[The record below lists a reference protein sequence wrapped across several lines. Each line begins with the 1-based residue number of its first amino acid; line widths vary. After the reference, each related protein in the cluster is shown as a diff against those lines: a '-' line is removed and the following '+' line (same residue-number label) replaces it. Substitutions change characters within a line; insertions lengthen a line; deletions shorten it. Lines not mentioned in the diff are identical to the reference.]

1 MTRYPRPSE
10 TWFVGDEAVTTADF
24 RATDFATF
32 FAALW
37 RKPPFAWQQA
47 LATRVLERAETAS
60 EHPPSSGSP
69 SGPPE
74 SQSPWPE
81 VISLPTASGKTACM
95 DIAVFALAAQ
105 ASRLAGNRA
114 ITAPRRIF
122 FVVDRRVIVD
132 EAHGRARRLAEK
144 LERAEAGILKA
155 VADNLRQV
163 ARGDTT
169 GSHDEQ
175 PLAVHTLRGGMYRSE
190 AWARNPLQPAVV
202 ASTVDQV
209 GSRLLFRAYGRGSG
223 VWPIYA
229 GLVANDSL
237 ILLDEAHCA
246 QPFLQTLQAVHR
258 FRTWAEAPLGR
269 SFCPVVMSATPPP
282 GSTDIFEDRSEQRL
296 DPHHPLGRRQLA
308 RKPARLHLIK
318 NATGRRATTVLAA
331 ALAEAVSDL
340 ISDERR
346 AIVVFANRVA
356 TARETH
362 RRLVADHGD
371 RAVLL
376 TGRMR
381 AVDKDAVVEQCLTP
395 LQSDR
400 SEGRALSEPLI
411 VVATQTL
418 EVGADL
424 DFDGLVTE
432 CASLDALRQRF
443 GRLNRMGRPIDG
455 RAVILARGD
464 QVGAKDKQAGEGLQ
478 RRTTKTNPQHEA
490 DPVYGTALAET
501 WTWLDN
507 SRYENDEV
515 DFGIAALEPRLP
527 DGDALAALSAPA
539 PDAPV
544 MLPSHIDCWAQTAPQ
559 PRPSPS
565 VAMFLHGPREGEA
578 DVQVCWRADLDLA
591 SAEAREQAL
600 ESLSLCPPS
609 SSETLPV
616 PIGVFR
622 RWLAGDDAD
631 DDSADVEGVRAA
643 ADAKADTRAS
653 RIDSTSPPDRCV
665 VRWRGAETGPKEDV
679 TPDPA
684 DIRPGDVIVIPT
696 THPGPWH
703 RLGDLPPEAAEL
715 ASALD
720 VGDHAYLLARA
731 KPILRLHPALVDAW
745 PEEMNARA
753 AALDLLDDLERK
765 YEDDPAAVAHALH
778 EILTALSAAPTTLP
792 RRWHRLAQAARAL
805 MEEFSIARLR
815 RDCRIVGKDWL
826 ILVGRRRISEF
837 AHEADSFSDEDD
849 ISASGISH
857 PNGGPVPLWRH
868 LPGVEAF
875 ARLHASGC
883 GLPPDLVDA
892 VARAGLLHDLGKA
905 DPRFQSWLRG
915 GVRWLG
921 GEPLAKSAE
930 MPRGRLA
937 RARAR
942 TDSGYPV
949 DGRHEL
955 LSVRLAESAPAS
967 LPDSEDLR
975 DLTLHLIASHH
986 GYCRPFAPVVRDDQC
1001 VPVSIEWRGHRMQ
1014 WTGPTAL
1021 ERLDSGVAD
1030 RYWRLVRRYGWWGL
1044 AWLEALLRLSDWR
1057 RSEWEET
1064 HDAAA

>member
-1 MTRYPRPSE
+1 
-10 TWFVGDEAVTTADF
+10 
-24 RATDFATF
+24 
-32 FAALW
+32 
-37 RKPPFAWQQA
+37 
-47 LATRVLERAETAS
+47 
-60 EHPPSSGSP
+60 
-69 SGPPE
+69 
-74 SQSPWPE
+74 
-81 VISLPTASGKTACM
+81 M

-114 ITAPRRIF
+114 ITAAPRRIF

-144 LERAEAGILKA
+144 LEYAESGILKT
-155 VADNLRQV
+155 VKDNLRQI
-163 ARGDTT
+163 ASGDTV
-169 GSHDEQ
+169 GFHDQ
-175 PLAVHTLRGGMYRSE
+175 RPLAVHALRGGMYRSE

-209 GSRLLFRAYGRGSG
+209 GSRLLFRAYGRAPG

-246 QPFLQTLQAVHR
+246 RPFLQTLQAVHR
-258 FRTWAEAPLGR
+258 FRTWAQAPLGR
-269 SFCPVVMSATPPP
+269 SFHPVVMSATPPP

-296 DPHHPLGRRQLA
+296 DSYHPLGRRQLA
-308 RKPARLHLIK
+308 RKPAHLHLVK
-318 NATGRRATTVLAA
+318 DATGRRATTVLAA
-331 ALAEAVSDL
+331 ALAKAASELV
-340 ISDERR
+340 SDERR
-346 AIVVFANRVA
+346 AIVVFANRVV
-356 TARETH
+356 TAREAH
-362 RRLVADHGD
+362 RRLCADHGD
-371 RAVLL
+371 RAILL

-381 AVDKDAVVEQCLTP
+381 AVDKDAVVEQRLTP
-395 LQSDR
+395 LRSDR
-400 SEGRALSEPLI
+400 SESRVLSEPLI

-443 GRLNRMGRPIDG
+443 GRLNRMGRQVEG

-464 QVGAKDKQAGEGLQ
+464 QVGAEDKRSGEGSQQ
-478 RRTTKTNPQHEA
+478 RTAKENPQH

-501 WTWLDN
+501 WAWLDDSRDEN
-507 SRYENDEV
+507 SEV
-515 DFGIAALEPRLP
+515 DFGIAMLDPKLP
-527 DGDALAALSAPA
+527 AGDTLAALNAPA
-539 PDAPV
+539 LDAPV

-565 VAMFLHGPREGEA
+565 VSMFLHGPREGEA

-609 SSETLPV
+609 SNETLPV

-631 DDSADVEGVRAA
+631 DDSADVEGVQAA
-643 ADAKADTRAS
+643 ADAKAGTRAS
-653 RIDSTSPPDRCV
+653 RLDPTPSPDRRV
-665 VRWRGAETGPKEDV
+665 VRWRGAETRAEDDI
-679 TPDPA
+679 TPNPA
-684 DIRPGDVIVIPT
+684 NIRPGDVIVIPT

-703 RLGDLPPEAAEL
+703 GLGDLPPGAAEPV
-715 ASALD
+715 SALD

-731 KPILRLHPALVDAW
+731 RPILRLHPALVDAW
-745 PEEMNARA
+745 PEEMTARA

-765 YEDDPAAVAHALH
+765 YEDDPATVADALH
-778 EILTALSAAPTTLP
+778 EILTALSAAPTTLS
-792 RRWHRLAQAARAL
+792 RRWLRLAQAVRAL

-815 RDCRIVGKDWL
+815 RECRIVGKDRL
-826 ILVGRRRISEF
+826 ILVGRRRIPEF

-857 PNGGPVPLWRH
+857 PNGGPVPLRRH

-875 ARLHASGC
+875 ARVHASGC

-892 VARAGLLHDLGKA
+892 VSRAGLLHDLGKA
-905 DPRFQSWLRG
+905 DPRFQSLLRG

-921 GEPLAKSAE
+921 GELLAKSRRCPAPDSRVPVPE
-930 MPRGRLA
+930 RSRGIPRADDTSFCRCGWR
-937 RARAR
+937 RARRRRCRTAR
-942 TDSGYPV
+942 TCG
-949 DGRHEL
+949 
-955 LSVRLAESAPAS
+955 
-967 LPDSEDLR
+967 
-975 DLTLHLIASHH
+975 T
-986 GYCRPFAPVVRDDQC
+986 
-1001 VPVSIEWRGHRMQ
+1001 
-1014 WTGPTAL
+1014 
-1021 ERLDSGVAD
+1021 
-1030 RYWRLVRRYGWWGL
+1030 
-1044 AWLEALLRLSDWR
+1044 
-1057 RSEWEET
+1057 
-1064 HDAAA
+1064 